1 MRKRFK
7 FLKIELMNITY
18 YLAGL
23 LSGVSVA
30 TFFIGKELYR
40 YYIKNKVQ
48 EKQLKR
54 MLKLNDKIKKSF
66 SIETS
71 AVSK

>member
-1 MRKRFK
+1 
-7 FLKIELMNITY
+7 MNVTY

-40 YYIKNKVQ
+40 YYIKNKIQ
-48 EKQLKR
+48 EKQLRR
-54 MLKLNDKIKKSF
+54 MLKLNDKIKKSY
-66 SIETS
+66 SIEGS
-71 AVSK
+71 EMMK

>member
-1 MRKRFK
+1 
-7 FLKIELMNITY
+7 MNLTY
-18 YLAGL
+18 YIAGL
-23 LSGVSVA
+23 LSGISVA
-30 TFFIGKELYR
+30 SFFTGKELYR

-66 SIETS
+66 LAESVETS
-71 AVSK
+71 K